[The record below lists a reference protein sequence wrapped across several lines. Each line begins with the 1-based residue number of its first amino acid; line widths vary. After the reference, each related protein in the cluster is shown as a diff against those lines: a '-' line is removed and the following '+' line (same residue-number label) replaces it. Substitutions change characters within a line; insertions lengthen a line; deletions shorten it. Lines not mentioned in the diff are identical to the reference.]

1 MPAARI
7 SVRPAATAAV
17 AVLALAGAAL
27 SAPFASAATAHLAK
41 SSKTTKVTV
50 EAIGKPPAE
59 KRLLDR
65 TVDLTAASISRD
77 GHSCS
82 GTSALGALQLA
93 TKGAW
98 SGTWDAQYSDW
109 EVTRIAGLSLPFES
123 KSSANWYWAL
133 YVGGKE
139 ASAGVCEVTPKA
151 GQTVL
156 FKAAC
161 YGKACPKAKK
171 TVRASGLYAD
181 AKRG

>member
-7 SVRPAATAAV
+7 SVRPAATAV
-17 AVLALAGAAL
+17 TTLALAGAAL
-27 SAPFASAATAHLAK
+27 FAPLASVASAHPAK
-41 SSKTTKVTV
+41 SSKATKVTV
-50 EAIGKPPAE
+50 QAVGKPPAE
-59 KRLLDR
+59 KRLLDK
-65 TVDLTAASISRD
+65 TVGLTGAAIKRD

-93 TKGAW
+93 TKGRW

-109 EVTRIAGLSLPFES
+109 EITKIAGLSLPFKS

-139 ASAGVCEVTPKA
+139 ASAGVCETTPKA

-171 TVRASGLYAD
+171 TVRAQGLYAD
-181 AKRG
+181 ARRG